1 MHTRYASFS
10 LDTSSNRG
18 WFKRNIT
25 DTRLIKLTSAL
36 SPAILRVGG
45 SGGNCLKYNVP
56 TSEGSLPP
64 SCQDDADCCMNQSQ
78 WDNLNAFA
86 AATNTS
92 LVFGLRATS
101 GGPAND
107 TVRLAEYVNAHWPLL
122 MNGLTATS
130 Y

>member
-1 MHTRYASFS
+1 
-10 LDTSSNRG
+10 
-18 WFKRNIT
+18 
-25 DTRLIKLTSAL
+25 
-36 SPAILRVGG
+36 
-45 SGGNCLKYNVP
+45 
-56 TSEGSLPP
+56 
-64 SCQDDADCCMNQSQ
+64 MNQSQ